1 LSPRLSVD
9 GFAWWKEALALSD
22 TLGLRPMENRPA
34 MVDIM
39 QILEDSLTAEGIEQW
54 LRAANRL
61 LDGRRPVDL
70 IDEGDTESVRHPG
83 PGIPGWRLRL
93 TGSLGVVCANP
104 SDAQAEREVGWTL
117 RHPRWRQGVVEAS
130 R

>member
-1 LSPRLSVD
+1 
-9 GFAWWKEALALSD
+9 
-22 TLGLRPMENRPA
+22 

-70 IDEGDTESVRHPG
+70 IDEGDTESVRQ
-83 PGIPGWRLRL
+83 
-93 TGSLGVVCANP
+93 A
-104 SDAQAEREVGWTL
+104 AQAFLDGSYV
-117 RHPRWRQGVVEAS
+117 
-130 R
+130 

>member
-1 LSPRLSVD
+1 
-9 GFAWWKEALALSD
+9 
-22 TLGLRPMENRPA
+22 MENRPA

-70 IDEGDTESVRHPG
+70 IDEGDTESVRQ
-83 PGIPGWRLRL
+83 
-93 TGSLGVVCANP
+93 A
-104 SDAQAEREVGWTL
+104 AQAFLDGAYV
-117 RHPRWRQGVVEAS
+117 
-130 R
+130 